1 MPLEEFVTKA
11 RLLVDDSGYQ
21 AAVRDE
27 HLRDTLVFGLKSD
40 KVRRDAIAKGNDLT
54 FQQVYELAKVDES
67 TRAQM
72 KAITNNEGTTELH
85 TVRSRKKSTFFK
97 KPQQDFEK
105 KDTVSKSDK
114 KSFKKPFKFK
124 SKGCFR
130 CGGNHDKSTE
140 CPANFAKCKYCGK
153 QGHYIKMCLKRNH
166 QRVHEIVTSPGY
178 NGQDIYLG
186 EDNTTDISEE
196 TPSVFLGTLDSEKPV
211 LPHMPKGFML

>member
-40 KVRRDAIAKGNDLT
+40 KVRRDAIVKGNDLT

-85 TVRSRKKSTFFK
+85 TVRSRKKPTFF
-97 KPQQDFEK
+97 Q
-105 KDTVSKSDK
+105 KSLN
-114 KSFKKPFKFK
+114 
-124 SKGCFR
+124 R
-130 CGGNHDKSTE
+130 T
-140 CPANFAKCKYCGK
+140 
-153 QGHYIKMCLKRNH
+153 LKRRTHFPKVTRSHLRNH
-166 QRVHEIVTSPGY
+166 SSTSQRGVSDVEATMTSLQSVQQSLPNASIVASKNITLRCVLKEI
-178 NGQDIYLG
+178 I
-186 EDNTTDISEE
+186 
-196 TPSVFLGTLDSEKPV
+196 
-211 LPHMPKGFML
+211 KGSMR